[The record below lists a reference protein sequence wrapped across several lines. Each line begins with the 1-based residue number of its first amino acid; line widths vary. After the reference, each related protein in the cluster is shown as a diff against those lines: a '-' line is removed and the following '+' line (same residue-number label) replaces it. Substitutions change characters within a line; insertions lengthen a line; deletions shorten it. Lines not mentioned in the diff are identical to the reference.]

1 MITIQWVVYMVV
13 VCCALFVV
21 LFFLYSFLAK
31 QAAKQ
36 KEDEVDVSPMTS
48 AHDRDDIW
56 EDKTAAADDHLDKM
70 DDLEKNNNE
79 ESWGHWTD
87 EEYLDE
93 VFEYD
98 PICKRCGKGKEGHKV
113 IAVMA
118 RKFADCISNPIHG
131 TDLPPES

>member
-1 MITIQWVVYMVV
+1 MTICHIAIAVG
-13 VCCALFVV
+13 CKKCPAFKFCPLTTV
-21 LFFLYSFLAK
+21 LGDQEKEEEPTTKVWEESF
-31 QAAKQ
+31 
-36 KEDEVDVSPMTS
+36 PP
-48 AHDRDDIW
+48 
-56 EDKTAAADDHLDKM
+56 
-70 DDLEKNNNE
+70 EKNNNE

-93 VFEYD
+93 VFEDD

>member
-1 MITIQWVVYMVV
+1 MITIQWLVYMVV

-31 QAAKQ
+31 QTAKQ

-70 DDLEKNNNE
+70 NDLEKITKE
-79 ESWGHWTD
+79 ES
-87 EEYLDE
+87 E
-93 VFEYD
+93 
-98 PICKRCGKGKEGHKV
+98 KE
-113 IAVMA
+113 
-118 RKFADCISNPIHG
+118 
-131 TDLPPES
+131 

>member
-1 MITIQWVVYMVV
+1 MISVQWVIYMVV

-31 QAAKQ
+31 KKAEHE
-36 KEDEVDVSPMTS
+36 EDEVDVSPMPS
-48 AHDRDDIW
+48 ANDRDDIW